1 MYATLSNHGHSLKVA
16 PSVILA
22 SPHPSVENG
31 NVFEG
36 DSDSHTG
43 GQSKGLSR
51 ISFFTFLK

>member
-1 MYATLSNHGHSLKVA
+1 MHCLKVA
-16 PSVILA
+16 PSGILA

-36 DSDSHTG
+36 DSDSG

-51 ISFFTFLK
+51 ISFSLS

>member
-1 MYATLSNHGHSLKVA
+1 MYATLSNHGQCLKVA
-16 PSVILA
+16 PSGILA

-43 GQSKGLSR
+43 ANQKVCLVYPFSLS
-51 ISFFTFLK
+51 